1 MDIFDFICG
10 TVPLIF
16 FLHGHG
22 PRGPW
27 PWAVFLAGGLGG
39 IAAVALFGA
48 KYAGDGGAVSTFTV
62 ASRERSPRRRV
73 PSVVTPTNGAC
84 MPSTRGRIS
93 GANGPGTTWLA
104 LPDSGDK
111 PP

>member
-48 KYAGDGGAVSTFTV
+48 KYAGDGGAVSTFLV
-62 ASRERSPRRRV
+62 AAAGGAFLGQ
-73 PSVVTPTNGAC
+73 VVSLASDLASKRIVGPD
-84 MPSTRGRIS
+84 RG
-93 GANGPGTTWLA
+93 
-104 LPDSGDK
+104 
-111 PP
+111 